1 MDGLSRPQGR
11 GAADTQAVLSPET
24 NLTMVDVTPGAG
36 MLPLA
41 DTDVVPSD
49 SPLRAQQ
56 DAAAAAWTEVAGRHV
71 ARHYGDS
78 AGEYAA
84 VRQAAGLAERGDRA
98 RIRMFGKDPV
108 KMIHGLVTNDLLK
121 AAPGQGVYAAMLT
134 PKGRTVAELRIFRR
148 ELPGGVEVLVELP
161 REALAGTRDHFKKF
175 VPPMFAKWSDV
186 SETLVQL
193 GVHGPQAREIVG
205 RVLAIDP
212 PAAEDAHVEAELGG
226 APVMVA
232 ATRYVGLEEGFD
244 LFVETGAAEALWT
257 ALAEAGA
264 RPVGLGA
271 IETLRIEAGRP
282 RYGADLTEDVIPTEA
297 FEETGLMQRA
307 ISFGKGCYTGQ
318 EVIVRIAHRG
328 HVNKHLR
335 GLLLGDAP
343 APAIGT
349 RLVNPETGKD
359 AGWLTSVAFS
369 PMLGQTVA
377 LGYVRREVAPGAA
390 VRVGAAEGAAATVV
404 RLPFERAG

>member
-1 MDGLSRPQGR
+1 MPSTS
-11 GAADTQAVLSPET
+11 AALTPESEAA
-24 NLTMVDVTPGAG
+24 PA
-36 MLPLA
+36 
-41 DTDVVPSD
+41 D

-56 DAAAAAWTEVAGRHV
+56 DAAGAVWTELAGRRV
-71 ARHYGDS
+71 ARHYGDQ
-78 AGEYAA
+78 AAEYAA

-121 AAPGQGVYAAMLT
+121 APPGQGVYAAMLT

-148 ELPGGVEVLVELP
+148 DLPAGVEVLIELP
-161 REALAGTRDHFKKF
+161 REALAGTREHLRKF
-175 VPPMFAKWSDV
+175 VPPMFAKWADV
-186 SETLVQL
+186 TEEVAQL
-193 GVHGPQAREIVG
+193 GVFGPQAREIVG
-205 RVLAIDP
+205 RVLGIDP
-212 PAAEDAHVEAELGG
+212 PVDEDAHVEAEHGG
-226 APVMVA
+226 AAVTVA
-232 ATRYVGLEEGFD
+232 ATRYVGLEDGFD
-244 LFVETGAAEALWT
+244 LFVAAGAAPALWA

-264 RPVGLGA
+264 RPVGLGT

-297 FEETGLMQRA
+297 YEEAGLMERA

-343 APAIGT
+343 APVPGT
-349 RLVNPETGKD
+349 RLTSAESGKD
-359 AGWLTSVAFS
+359 VGWLTSVAFS

-377 LGYVRREVAPGAA
+377 LGYVRREVEPGAA
-390 VRVGAAEGAAATVV
+390 VRAGTAEGAQATVV
-404 RLPFERAG
+404 RLPFEKAG